1 MYTCN
6 VHLIFRYEKY
16 IFNFIIKPDAYKKYE
31 YNITVPHIIS
41 TPYQEINTSEK
52 KYLFNINHICL
63 YDFKTLYIDITMKNQ
78 NEKFVSTGYSSLID
92 GGYSIRQIISS
103 FKNLFNTEKIKL
115 KFLTRYVT
123 KHSSPTSYTEIQ
135 EYYYTIP
142 FNLPSLEYINNKKIN
157 DINKHMLKSFNEE
170 IFHQLKDF
178 KFNIIR
184 PYYMNVGMDIVS
196 C

>member
-16 IFNFIIKPDAYKKYE
+16 ILNFIIKPDAYKKYE

-41 TPYQEINTSEK
+41 TPYQEINTSKK
-52 KYLFNINHICL
+52 KYLFNINNICL
-63 YDFKTLYIDITMKNQ
+63 YDFKTLYIDITMKKQ
-78 NEKFVSTGYSSLID
+78 NEKFINIGYFSFMD
-92 GGYSIRQIISS
+92 GYYIREIISS
-103 FKNLFNTEKIKL
+103 FKNLFNTKEKIKL
-115 KFLTRYVT
+115 KFIIRYIT
-123 KHSSPTSYTEIQ
+123 KHSSPISYTEIQ
-135 EYYYTIP
+135 EYYTIP
-142 FNLPSLEYINNKKIN
+142 FNLPPLEYINNKKIN